1 MTNIMQVKSLTS
13 IMTIMTYDLCKSMME
28 KDYWK
33 QIIFKQQKKRELM
46 TDNIEDLP
54 KYDMSLISSEQYAM
68 VVQGNALLGT
78 ALKNERDSKVAML
91 KHIDDLEAALKN
103 AVEMWD
109 EETPLFDFEVMI
121 VGIKEQFSYLFDG
134 STPMTGA
141 ELIAENDKHDMYKDD
156 GAEPPEH
163 MTADDFNEMHSGP
176 SQPDDAGYMDG
187 DYWW

>member
-1 MTNIMQVKSLTS
+1 MT
-13 IMTIMTYDLCKSMME
+13 
-28 KDYWK
+28 
-33 QIIFKQQKKRELM
+33 

-109 EETPLFDFEVMI
+109 VEYFVVFNYESMI
-121 VGIKEQFSYLFDG
+121 TGVKEQFSYLFDG
-134 STPMTGA
+134 STPMSGA
-141 ELIAENDKHDMYKDD
+141 ELIAEDD
-156 GAEPPEH
+156 GWHEDMTDAELEQMLDEQMDAMKQYKLRPCKVCGSAEIGPEDPSEG
-163 MTADDFNEMHSGP
+163 MLIACDDCGSEFNIGGETTL
-176 SQPDDAGYMDG
+176 DAKDG
-187 DYWW
+187 DY

>member
-1 MTNIMQVKSLTS
+1 MI
-13 IMTIMTYDLCKSMME
+13 
-28 KDYWK
+28 
-33 QIIFKQQKKRELM
+33 

-141 ELIAENDKHDMYKDD
+141 ELIAEDD

-187 DYWW
+187 DY

>member
-1 MTNIMQVKSLTS
+1 MI
-13 IMTIMTYDLCKSMME
+13 
-28 KDYWK
+28 
-33 QIIFKQQKKRELM
+33 

-91 KHIDDLEAALKN
+91 KHIDDLEASLKN

-134 STPMTGA
+134 SIPMTGA
-141 ELIAENDKHDMYKDD
+141 ELSLNAFFSPTLIAEDD

-187 DYWW
+187 DY